1 MSLHKNAREF
11 VKPSLRTLVLF
22 PLILVLPAV
31 AAELQKKTSSAFDHY
46 VQLTEARIAGEMG
59 DANSFLWVDRQ
70 PDPRRKELLS
80 LLSKGQVVV
89 QHMETRE
96 SGKEISIPDGMVHHW
111 MATVFV
117 PGVNLQQTLSLMQ
130 DFERHTE
137 IYKADVVKAKVLN
150 HKGDDFQ
157 LYLRLHRKTIV
168 TVVYDTQF
176 DVKFFPV
183 DKTREYSR
191 HCATRIVEVENAG
204 RSDEHAD
211 PVGNDRG
218 FLWRLNTYWRYQEK
232 NGGTYIQVEFI
243 TLSRSVPAIFAWLVN
258 PHIKSIPHEY
268 LTNLLQTTRSALT
281 TKKS

>member
-1 MSLHKNAREF
+1 LKID
-11 VKPSLRTLVLF
+11 LRTLAL
-22 PLILVLPAV
+22 LLLTLTLPAV
-31 AAELQKKTSSAFDHY
+31 AAELQKKTSNAYDHY
-46 VQLTEARIAGEMG
+46 VQVTEARIAGEIG

-70 PDPRRKELLS
+70 PEPHRKELLAS
-80 LLSKGQVVV
+80 LSKGQVVV
-89 QHMETRE
+89 QHIETRE
-96 SGKEISIPDGMVHHW
+96 GGKEISIPDGMVHHW

-117 PGVNLQQTLSLMQ
+117 PGVNLQQTLALMQ

-137 IYKADVVKAKVLN
+137 IYKADVVRAKVLN

-176 DVKFFPV
+176 DIRFFPV

-191 HCATRIVEVENAG
+191 HYATKIVEVENVG
-204 RSDEHAD
+204 RPDEHPD
-211 PVGNDRG
+211 PAGNDRG

-232 NGGTYIQVEFI
+232 NGGVYIQVEFI

-258 PHIKSIPHEY
+258 PYLKSIPHEY

-281 TKKS
+281 AKKSS